1 MCLLISCF
9 MGMII
14 TVLAWLAVGLQKNV
28 DVKTEDA
35 RQLRRQLQDCHNQR
49 LRDSIEE
56 KAAAWRRDRRIS
68 DKPWGMTV
76 THEDD

>member
-9 MGMII
+9 LALII
-14 TVLAWLAVGLQKNV
+14 VVLAWLAVGLQKTV

-35 RQLRRQLQDCHNQR
+35 RQLRRQLQDCNNQR
-49 LRDSIEE
+49 LRDSIQE
-56 KAAAWRRDRRIS
+56 KAAAWRRDRRAS
-68 DKPWGMTV
+68 DKPWGMVV